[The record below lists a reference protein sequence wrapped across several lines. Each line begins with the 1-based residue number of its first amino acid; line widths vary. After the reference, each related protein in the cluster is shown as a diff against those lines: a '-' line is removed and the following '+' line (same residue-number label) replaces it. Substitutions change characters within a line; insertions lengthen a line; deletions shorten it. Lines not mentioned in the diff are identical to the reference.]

1 MGLILIHGLLFRLS
15 GALGRF
21 MTTKWLLASFPV
33 TSYGDGNGMGIDD
46 GIIPWLAMVISID
59 YVSFCVQMQLSN

>member
-1 MGLILIHGLLFRLS
+1 
-15 GALGRF
+15 

-46 GIIPWLAMVISID
+46 SIIPWLAMVISID